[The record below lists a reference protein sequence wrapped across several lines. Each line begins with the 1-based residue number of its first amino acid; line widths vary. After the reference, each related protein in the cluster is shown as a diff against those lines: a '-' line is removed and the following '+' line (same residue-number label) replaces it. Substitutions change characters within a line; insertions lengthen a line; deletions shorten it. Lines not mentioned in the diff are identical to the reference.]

1 MKKENQ
7 NEPEFN
13 PELFRKLIEQLFKL
27 DEKLQFSFDEDNL
40 IYKSKSIP
48 SGFMIYSIKKVLRD
62 KDKMENFDFNSIFT
76 KEEKKKIEKII
87 SFYED
92 KEEK

>member
-1 MKKENQ
+1 VKKENQ

-13 PELFRKLIEQLFKL
+13 PDLFRKLIEQLFKL
-27 DEKLQFSFDEDNL
+27 DEKLQFGFDEDD
-40 IYKSKSIP
+40 IVYKSKLTP

-62 KDKMENFDFNSIFT
+62 KDKMENFDFDSIFT
-76 KEEKKKIEKII
+76 EEEKKKIEKII
-87 SFYED
+87 SFYEN